1 MKPKHMDMKHMKR
14 MLETWTVMSFCHVMR
29 VWTSFGQMMTWRF
42 LIILFWMSLRRPFV
56 KRNTAHLDTWT
67 WSTMLGGHVQ
77 ITLIGNAEVMELM
90 WTLVSG

>member
-29 VWTSFGQMMTWRF
+29 VGCQKMTWRF
-42 LIILFWMSLRRPFV
+42 LRIFLLMVLTRLFV
-56 KRNTAHLDTWT
+56 KKNTAHLDTWT
-67 WSTMLGGHVQ
+67 GSTMLGGHVQ
-77 ITLIGNAEVMELM
+77 ITLIGNAEVMGLM